1 MFNCDVYFI
10 FITLNLIDFVTCTAL
25 FLFWLSY
32 PGKWGIAVAVLY
44 ISVSAN
50 PPSKLYLVY
59 VSHVWSKNRDT

>member
-10 FITLNLIDFVTCTAL
+10 FITLNLIDFVTCTTL

-50 PPSKLYLVY
+50 PPSKLYFVY